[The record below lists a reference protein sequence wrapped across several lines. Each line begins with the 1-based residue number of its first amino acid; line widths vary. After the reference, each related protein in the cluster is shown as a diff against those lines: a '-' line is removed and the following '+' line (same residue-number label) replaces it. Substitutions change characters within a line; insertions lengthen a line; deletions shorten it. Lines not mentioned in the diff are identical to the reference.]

1 MSQNSAS
8 VAVPDD
14 APSHT
19 PDNTPDYTPDDAPD
33 YTENFAD
40 VQAAE
45 HKWLQQ
51 RRRAVGD
58 IAADAPVVGL
68 ALSGG
73 GIRSA
78 SFNLGVLQALQRN
91 GVLRRIDYLSSVSGG
106 GYIGS
111 SLSWLRAQVPLARIT
126 SLGGLPLARGNGTV
140 LDWLRAHGSFLI
152 SGRGF
157 SGWALAA
164 SILAG
169 TVLNLLV
176 LLPLFLLL
184 IGAASQDWF
193 ELGWPARLRLPG
205 AGVVPGHDGFMVL
218 ALAGA
223 ASLALYFLTTL
234 VFAFSTV
241 LPPLRRLTA
250 EFFFRRLLGRLLAA
264 AVIGLLIGLLPV
276 FTGIEETAVTYL
288 QSEGA
293 RGVARHLSYLLP
305 MLTGIFTLVRAN
317 KGGGGALAITG
328 LALLL
333 YSFFTLLYHLVNHVD
348 LLSTTFFWCWLG
360 LSVLLALLVDVNAI
374 SMHSYYRGRL
384 AEAYLP
390 QVQVD
395 AAPERA
401 ATATNQ
407 AFVRRPP
414 LTFRLTDLTPA
425 SGAPLQLINTT
436 LNTTSSKQE
445 KLRSRNGE
453 NLVLSPLYCGATS
466 TGYRR
471 TSRYLNGAL
480 TLSTAMSVSGAAV
493 DPDMY
498 ATKAR
503 PISFLM
509 ALLNV
514 RLGIWTLNPRTPP
527 RRWRLPA
534 WYQLMLR
541 EMLGTGLAETRTHIH
556 LADGGHFENLGLY
569 ELLRRRCRYIIV
581 SDAGADP
588 DCTLADLGKAVQRA
602 RADFGVQVEICAD
615 RFYNERSDAL
625 PRHVHVLG
633 SIRYA
638 DGSFGEL
645 LYLKAML
652 REQLSADIYGYW
664 RRNPAFPNQST
675 ADQFYDEQQFDAYR
689 ELGLQLLSEIIGDED
704 GPDIE
709 AVFKRAAALLAADAK
724 PAA

>member
-1 MSQNSAS
+1 MSAADHTDDFS
-8 VAVPDD
+8 V
-14 APSHT
+14 
-19 PDNTPDYTPDDAPD
+19 
-33 YTENFAD
+33 

-45 HKWLQQ
+45 QAWLQQ
-51 RRRAVGD
+51 RRQAVGNID
-58 IAADAPVVGL
+58 ADAPMVGL
-68 ALSGG
+68 GLSGG

-78 SFNLGVLQALQRN
+78 SFNLGVLQALQSR
-91 GVLRRIDYLSSVSGG
+91 GLLKRIDYLSSVSGG
-106 GYIGS
+106 GYIAS
-111 SLSWLRAQVPLARIT
+111 CLSWLRSHVPVSQSAKLAT
-126 SLGGLPLARGNGTV
+126 LPLASGQGTV

-169 TVLNLLV
+169 TLLNLLV
-176 LLPLFLLL
+176 LVPFFLVLVSL
-184 IGAASQDWF
+184 ASQDWF
-193 ELGWPARLRLPG
+193 EMRWPASLHLPG
-205 AGVVPGHDGFMVL
+205 AGAVPAHDGFILL
-218 ALAGA
+218 AAAGVGALGLYLLCTLAF
-223 ASLALYFLTTL
+223 AL
-234 VFAFSTV
+234 STV

-264 AVIGLLIGLLPV
+264 AVIGLMVGLLPV
-276 FTGIEETAVTYL
+276 FTGIEETVAAIVK
-288 QSEGA
+288 SEGA
-293 RGVARHLSYLLP
+293 RGVTRHLSYLIP
-305 MLTGIFTLVRAN
+305 MLTGVVGLFRAN
-317 KGGGGALAITG
+317 KSGGSTLAVTA

-333 YSFFTLLYHLVNHVD
+333 YSFFTVLYHLVNHTTLMSSVYFWVWLAIS
-348 LLSTTFFWCWLG
+348 LLFAF
-360 LSVLLALLVDVNAI
+360 VVDVNAI

-384 AEAYLP
+384 AEAYMP
-390 QVQVD
+390 QVQTN
-395 AAPERA
+395 AAVRSTP
-401 ATATNQ
+401 ATSTPTASTPT
-407 AFVRRPP
+407 ASTAITSTPTASTHRLP
-414 LTFRLTDLTPA
+414 LQYRLAELTPS

-453 NLVLSPLYCGATS
+453 NLVLSALYCGSTS

-471 TSRYLNGAL
+471 TSSYLNGGM

-509 ALLNV
+509 ALLNI
-514 RLGIWTLNPRTPP
+514 RLGIWTLNPRMAP
-527 RRWRLPA
+527 RRWRFPA

-541 EMLGTGLAETRTHIH
+541 EMLGVGLAETKTHVH
-556 LADGGHFENLGLY
+556 LADGGHFENLGVY

-602 RADFGVQVEICAD
+602 RADFAVEVDICAD
-615 RFYNERSDAL
+615 RFYHERDEQL
-625 PRHVHVLG
+625 RQHVHVLG

-638 DGSFGEL
+638 DGSQGEL

-664 RRNPAFPNQST
+664 RSNPAFPNQST

-689 ELGLQLLSEIIGDED
+689 ELGLQVMLDIIG
-704 GPDIE
+704 E
-709 AVFKRAAALLAADAK
+709 ADKPSVESLFERARELNAVQTASVG
-724 PAA
+724 